1 LKKLFLAIT
10 IIILVLTTAIIKN
23 TTKKIEDKIFAYKE
37 SVRLLKSD
45 LENIQLEY
53 NYLSSAEKL
62 LEYQS
67 LYFEDQLVQ
76 KKIEDIKIYNISE
89 NVNKLE
95 HYKITKEKW
104 VILKKD

>member
-1 LKKLFLAIT
+1 MKKLLLTLT

-53 NYLSSAEKL
+53 DYLSSAEKL

-95 HYKITKEKW
+95 NYKITKEKW
-104 VILKKD
+104 AILKKD

>member
-1 LKKLFLAIT
+1 LKKLLLALT

-53 NYLSSAEKL
+53 DYLSSAEKL

-95 HYKITKEKW
+95 DYKITKEKW
-104 VILKKD
+104 VILMKD

>member
-1 LKKLFLAIT
+1 MKKLLLALT

-53 NYLSSAEKL
+53 DYLSSAEKL

-89 NVNKLE
+89 NVNKLKD
-95 HYKITKEKW
+95 YKIIKEKW

>member
-1 LKKLFLAIT
+1 MKKLLLVFT

-53 NYLSSAEKL
+53 DYLSSAEKL

-76 KKIEDIKIYNISE
+76 KKIEDVKIYNISE
-89 NVNKLE
+89 NLNKLE
-95 HYKITKEKW
+95 DFKITKEK
-104 VILKKD
+104 

>member
-1 LKKLFLAIT
+1 LKKLLLAST

-53 NYLSSAEKL
+53 DYLSSAEKL

-95 HYKITKEKW
+95 DYKITKEKW
-104 VILKKD
+104 VILMKD

>member
-1 LKKLFLAIT
+1 MKKLLLTLT

-53 NYLSSAEKL
+53 DYLSSAEKL

-95 HYKITKEKW
+95 DYKITKEK
-104 VILKKD
+104 

>member
-1 LKKLFLAIT
+1 MKKLLLALT
-10 IIILVLTTAIIKN
+10 IIILVLTTAIVKN

-53 NYLSSAEKL
+53 DYLSSAEKL

-76 KKIEDIKIYNISE
+76 KKIEDIKIYNFLE
-89 NVNKLE
+89 NTNKLE
-95 HYKITKEKW
+95 DYKIIKEKW
-104 VILKKD
+104 AISKKD

>member
-1 LKKLFLAIT
+1 MKKLLLAFT

-53 NYLSSAEKL
+53 DYLSSAEKL

-89 NVNKLE
+89 NVNKFE
-95 HYKITKEKW
+95 DYQITKEK
-104 VILKKD
+104 

>member
-1 LKKLFLAIT
+1 MKKLLLALT

-62 LEYQS
+62 LEYQY

-95 HYKITKEKW
+95 HYKITKEK
-104 VILKKD
+104 

>member
-1 LKKLFLAIT
+1 MKKLLLALT

-76 KKIEDIKIYNISE
+76 KKIEDIKIYHISE
-89 NVNKLE
+89 NVNKLKD
-95 HYKITKEKW
+95 YKITHEKW
-104 VILKKD
+104 ANLKTD

>member
-1 LKKLFLAIT
+1 MKKLLLALT

-53 NYLSSAEKL
+53 DYLSSAEKL

-67 LYFEDQLVQ
+67 LYFEDQLIQ
-76 KKIEDIKIYNISE
+76 KKIEDIKIYNVSE

-95 HYKITKEKW
+95 DYKITKEK
-104 VILKKD
+104 

>member
-1 LKKLFLAIT
+1 MKKLLLAST

-53 NYLSSAEKL
+53 DYLSSAEKL

-89 NVNKLE
+89 NLNQLE
-95 HYKITKEKW
+95 DYKITKEKW
-104 VILKKD
+104 AILKKD

>member
-1 LKKLFLAIT
+1 MKKLLLALT

-53 NYLSSAEKL
+53 DYLSSAEKL

-95 HYKITKEKW
+95 DYKISKEK
-104 VILKKD
+104 

>member
-1 LKKLFLAIT
+1 MKKLLLALT
-10 IIILVLTTAIIKN
+10 IIILVLTTAIVKN

-53 NYLSSAEKL
+53 DYLSSAEKL

-95 HYKITKEKW
+95 DYKITKEK
-104 VILKKD
+104 

>member
-1 LKKLFLAIT
+1 MKKLLLAST

-53 NYLSSAEKL
+53 DYLSSAEKL

-89 NVNKLE
+89 NVNRLE
-95 HYKITKEKW
+95 DYKITKEKW
-104 VILKKD
+104 VIIKKD

>member
-1 LKKLFLAIT
+1 MKKLLLALT

-53 NYLSSAEKL
+53 DYLSSAEKL

-95 HYKITKEKW
+95 DYKITK
-104 VILKKD
+104 KK

>member
-1 LKKLFLAIT
+1 MKKLLLALT

-95 HYKITKEKW
+95 HYKITEEKW
-104 VILKKD
+104 AILKKD

>member
-1 LKKLFLAIT
+1 MKKLLLALT
-10 IIILVLTTAIIKN
+10 IIILVLTTAMIKN
-23 TTKKIEDKIFAYKE
+23 TTEKIEDKIFAYKE

-53 NYLSSAEKL
+53 DYLSSAEKL

-95 HYKITKEKW
+95 DYKITKEKW
-104 VILKKD
+104 AILKKD

>member
-1 LKKLFLAIT
+1 LKKLLLAFT

-53 NYLSSAEKL
+53 DYLSSAEKL
-62 LEYQS
+62 LEYQF

-76 KKIEDIKIYNISE
+76 KKIKDIKIYNISE

-95 HYKITKEKW
+95 DYKITKEK
-104 VILKKD
+104 

>member
-1 LKKLFLAIT
+1 MKKLLLALT

-53 NYLSSAEKL
+53 DYLSSAEKL

-89 NVNKLE
+89 NVNKLDE
-95 HYKITKEKW
+95 YKITKEKW
-104 VILKKD
+104 AILKKD

>member
-1 LKKLFLAIT
+1 MKKLLLTLT

-53 NYLSSAEKL
+53 DYLSSAEKL

-95 HYKITKEKW
+95 DYKITEEKW

>member
-1 LKKLFLAIT
+1 MKKLLLALT

-53 NYLSSAEKL
+53 DYLSSAEKL

-76 KKIEDIKIYNISE
+76 KKIEDIKIYNISG

-95 HYKITKEKW
+95 DYKITKEK
-104 VILKKD
+104 

>member
-1 LKKLFLAIT
+1 MKKLLLALT

-53 NYLSSAEKL
+53 DYLSSAEKL

-89 NVNKLE
+89 NANKLE
-95 HYKITKEKW
+95 DYKITKEKW
-104 VILKKD
+104 AILKKD

>member
-1 LKKLFLAIT
+1 MKKLLLALT

-53 NYLSSAEKL
+53 DYLSSAEKL

-89 NVNKLE
+89 NVNKLKD
-95 HYKITKEKW
+95 YKITKEKW
-104 VILKKD
+104 AILKKD

>member
-1 LKKLFLAIT
+1 MKKLLLTLT

-45 LENIQLEY
+45 LENIHLEY
-53 NYLSSAEKL
+53 DYLSSAEKL

-95 HYKITKEKW
+95 DYKITKEKW
-104 VILKKD
+104 AILKKD

>member
-1 LKKLFLAIT
+1 MKKLLLAFTIT
-10 IIILVLTTAIIKN
+10 ILVLTTAIIKN

-37 SVRLLKSD
+37 SVRILKSD

-53 NYLSSAEKL
+53 DYLSSAEKL

-95 HYKITKEKW
+95 DYKITKEKW
-104 VILKKD
+104 AILKKD

>member
-1 LKKLFLAIT
+1 MKKLFLALT

-53 NYLSSAEKL
+53 DYLSSAEKL

-95 HYKITKEKW
+95 HYKITKEK
-104 VILKKD
+104 

>member
-1 LKKLFLAIT
+1 MKKLLLAFT
-10 IIILVLTTAIIKN
+10 IIILVLTTAIVKN

-53 NYLSSAEKL
+53 DYLSSAEKL

-95 HYKITKEKW
+95 DYKITKEK
-104 VILKKD
+104 

>member
-1 LKKLFLAIT
+1 MKKLLLALT
-10 IIILVLTTAIIKN
+10 IVILVLTTAIIKN

-53 NYLSSAEKL
+53 DYLSSAEKL

-95 HYKITKEKW
+95 DYKITKEK
-104 VILKKD
+104 

>member
-1 LKKLFLAIT
+1 MKKLLLTLT

-53 NYLSSAEKL
+53 DYLSSAEKL

-76 KKIEDIKIYNISE
+76 KKVEDIKIYNNSE

-95 HYKITKEKW
+95 DYKITKEK
-104 VILKKD
+104 

>member
-1 LKKLFLAIT
+1 MKKLLLALT

-53 NYLSSAEKL
+53 DYLSSAEKL

-95 HYKITKEKW
+95 DYKITKEKW
-104 VILKKD
+104 VISKKD

>member
-1 LKKLFLAIT
+1 LKKLLLALT

-53 NYLSSAEKL
+53 DYLSSAEKL

-95 HYKITKEKW
+95 DYKITKEKW
-104 VILKKD
+104 VI

>member
-1 LKKLFLAIT
+1 MKKLLLGFT

-53 NYLSSAEKL
+53 DYLSSAEKL

-95 HYKITKEKW
+95 DYKITKEK
-104 VILKKD
+104 

>member
-1 LKKLFLAIT
+1 MKKLLLALT

-53 NYLSSAEKL
+53 DYLSSAEKL

-95 HYKITKEKW
+95 DYKITREKW
-104 VILKKD
+104 VI

>member
-1 LKKLFLAIT
+1 MKKLFLAFT
-10 IIILVLTTAIIKN
+10 IMVLVLTTAIIKN

-53 NYLSSAEKL
+53 DYLSSAEKL

-95 HYKITKEKW
+95 DYKITKEKW
-104 VILKKD
+104 AILKKD